1 MHALSNPGLLALWE
15 RGSTLHPL
23 DQGLL
28 ALSAAL
34 PDQPPDG
41 LADWPL
47 GRRNRALAELHCCCF
62 GSTLQAW
69 TSCPTCNE
77 KMEFEM
83 DVRTLMSEAPNADTA
98 IEVDGQ
104 SFRLPTSRDLAQAT
118 REPDPHSAA
127 NRLLL
132 RCCLGTDGPQ
142 NWSDEELERVGD
154 QLALADPMA
163 EVRLSL
169 LCPACNH
176 QWHETLDIARFLWAK
191 IDARARRLL
200 WEIHTFASAYGWTEA
215 EILSLSAMRRAR
227 YLEMIRA

>member
-1 MHALSNPGLLALWE
+1 MNALSNPGLLALWE

-28 ALSAAL
+28 ALTAAL

-41 LADWPL
+41 IADWPL
-47 GRRNRALAELHCCCF
+47 GRRNRALAELHCSCF

-69 TSCPTCNE
+69 TACPSCSE

-83 DVRTLMSEAPNADTA
+83 DVRTLMSEAPNSGAT

-104 SFRLPTSRDLAQAT
+104 TFRLPTSRDVAAAT
-118 REPDPHSAA
+118 REPDPVAAA

-132 RCCLGTDGPQ
+132 HCMMGADDSP
-142 NWSDEELERVGD
+142 NWSEEELERVGD
-154 QLALADPMA
+154 KMALADPMA
-163 EVRLSL
+163 EYRLSL

-176 QWHETLDIARFLWAK
+176 RWDETLDIARFLWAE
-191 IDARARRLL
+191 IDARARRLF

-215 EILSLSAMRRAR
+215 EVLSLSAARRAR

>member
-1 MHALSNPGLLALWE
+1 MNALSNRGLLAVWE

-28 ALSAAL
+28 ALSASL
-34 PDQPPDG
+34 PDQSPDRI
-41 LADWPL
+41 ADWPL
-47 GRRNRALAELHCCCF
+47 GRRNRALAELHRSCF

-69 TSCPTCNE
+69 TSCPSCNE
-77 KMEFEM
+77 KMEFEIDM
-83 DVRTLMSEAPNADTA
+83 RTLISETPDAGAT

-118 REPDPHSAA
+118 CEPDPLAAA

-132 RCCLGTDGPQ
+132 RCRLGNGESPAL
-142 NWSDEELERVGD
+142 SGEELERVGD
-154 QLALADPMA
+154 KMALADPMA
-163 EVRLSL
+163 ELRLSL
-169 LCPACNH
+169 LCPACSH
-176 QWHETLDIARFLWAK
+176 QWDETLDIARFLWAE

-200 WEIHTFASAYGWTEA
+200 WEIHNFASAYGWTEG
-215 EILSLSAMRRAR
+215 EILSLSATRRAR